1 MSTLTN
7 NHAIKSLLESRYIEN
22 TNSHCL
28 LLENMT
34 PKQQLKIKSS
44 IVDTNNCL
52 NGIFPVFDSLNSEFS
67 PGSQLVDTFSSCFS
81 FHQTNHRNKES
92 KAAHICK
99 LDECVLNTFSDSKSV
114 IIVSDASIKN
124 NVATSVVHIHS
135 LLNPIKEMV
144 HHAVS
149 ITFTEAELFTIRCGI
164 NQAIQ
169 VPGVS
174 HIIIIMDTIH
184 AAY

>member
-67 PGSQLVDTFSSCFS
+67 PGSQLVDTF
-81 FHQTNHRNKES
+81 
-92 KAAHICK
+92 
-99 LDECVLNTFSDSKSV
+99 
-114 IIVSDASIKN
+114 
-124 NVATSVVHIHS
+124 
-135 LLNPIKEMV
+135 LL
-144 HHAVS
+144 
-149 ITFTEAELFTIRCGI
+149 
-164 NQAIQ
+164 
-169 VPGVS
+169 
-174 HIIIIMDTIH
+174 
-184 AAY
+184 